1 MPKFKPIKQFTLFGK
16 DKNGKSHFGNQTK
29 TSRFISDIIRLH
41 IDMGG
46 LDVNIYRML
55 GTFGQDADALGVM
68 NDPHGTD
75 TADDENVIDTSDTRE
90 FSHGPVG
97 TEPLNVGSFLGIQ
110 DTVLN
115 ENRDRAYDFEE
126 IPILRGVYTVSQ
138 NELEFLRFGLGGLA
152 NDIITMEFHVQEMEK
167 QLERRLTIGD
177 VIEMPHLREVGIDG
191 RIANKWYEVSGVA
204 WSPTG
209 YDPMYGRH
217 VMGVTLRPLRDQQ
230 EFLDLFERHD
240 EYGRT
245 LRDQMSNR
253 EAMMRLTE
261 RNQELAREHANTT
274 GVDTTIMW
282 FCEDDPEKS
291 PHLFSDDAL
300 PPNGIPVMQGGD
312 FPSDPAQGDWFV
324 RTDFER
330 NRLYQFENGKWR
342 TKEIDRKRE
351 WQPYNHVQALRGFM
365 SDRSEEDRK
374 RPGKLR
380 NIHDVLT
387 DREDRSQ
394 PSPDDPVSIKES
406 DEVLNTNDGKL
417 KDTY

>member
-41 IDMGG
+41 IGMGG
-46 LDVNIYRML
+46 VDVNVYRML

-90 FSHGPVG
+90 FAHGPEG
-97 TEPLNVGSFLGIQ
+97 SEPLNVGSFLGIQ

-115 ENRDRAYDFEE
+115 ENRDRAYDFDE
-126 IPILRGVYTVSQ
+126 IPLLRGVYTVSQ

-152 NDIITMEFHVQEMEK
+152 NDVITMEFHTQEMEK

-191 RIANKWYEVSGVA
+191 RIANKWYEVSGLA

-274 GVDTTIMW
+274 GIDTTIMW
-282 FCEDDPEKS
+282 MCEDDPLKA
-291 PHLFSDDAL
+291 PCLFTDDAL
-300 PPNGIPVMQGGD
+300 PPNGIPVQQGGD
-312 FPSDPAQGDWFV
+312 FPSGATQGDWFV
-324 RTDFER
+324 RTDFAQNMLFR
-330 NRLYQFENGKWR
+330 FENGKWR
-342 TKEIDRKRE
+342 VKEKDKKRE
-351 WQPYNHVQALRGFM
+351 WQPYNHVQALRNFM
-365 SDRSEEDRK
+365 SDRSAEDRK

-394 PSPDDPVSIKES
+394 PSPDDPASIKES
-406 DEVLNTNDGKL
+406 DELLNTNDGKL